1 MIVAFIT
8 RRLLFGVIT
17 LFIISALVFFGTEI
31 LPGDVAQ
38 AILGQNATPELVA
51 QMRDRLGLDAPI
63 MTRFFNWMLKLSTG
77 DLGTSLASG
86 TDIGAE
92 LSLRLMNT
100 VILSGVTVLIS
111 VPTAIALGV
120 WAVNRPGGVVDRTV
134 SGISLTLISFPDFLI
149 AVLLV
154 SVFAVGLG
162 WLPAIA
168 SIKPSYT
175 FIDWVRVLI
184 LPVTALTLSV
194 LAHMVRMTRAA
205 ILSVLSSP
213 SIEMAVLK
221 GIPRRRILFRHALPN
236 AAGPIVNVV
245 ALNIVYLVSGVVV
258 IESLFN
264 FPGVGRYMVEG
275 VTNRDVPVVQVCAI
289 IFCSAYVLTNL
300 LADAIAVLLNPRA
313 RYPK

>member
-8 RRLLFGVIT
+8 KRLLFGVIT

-120 WAVNRPGGVVDRTV
+120 WAVNRPGGLVDRTV

>member
-1 MIVAFIT
+1 M
-8 RRLLFGVIT
+8 
-17 LFIISALVFFGTEI
+17 FIISALVFFGTEI